1 MKRKVAVYQP
11 DAAGRDK
18 TERLALLEGAMKTLG
33 RGGADLIVCPE
44 LYMSGYNVG
53 AAVHRL
59 AEPADG
65 PFATAVAGLARDWRM
80 AVVYGYPEA
89 AGGRTY
95 NAAAAIGPG
104 GERLANHRKLALP
117 PGREPDLFSP
127 GDGLTLF
134 DFAGVRAALLI
145 CYDAEFP
152 EAVRAAASAGAEVVV
167 VPTALSDRWS
177 IVANKMIPTRS
188 LENGV
193 FLAYANHGGREGD
206 LVYLGHSCIVGPDG
220 SDLARAGAKEEVIVA
235 EIDLGAIAAART
247 RLPYLNDRSR
257 IPAA

>member
-1 MKRKVAVYQP
+1 MRRRLAVYQP

-18 TERLALLEGAMKTLG
+18 AGRLALLERAMRALG

-53 AAVHRL
+53 DAVHRL

-65 PFATAVAGLARDWRM
+65 PFAKAVAGLARDWRM
-80 AVVYGYPEA
+80 AVVYGYPETA
-89 AGGRTY
+89 DGRIY
-95 NAAAAIGPG
+95 NAALALGPG

-127 GDGLTLF
+127 GHGLTLF
-134 DFAGVRAALLI
+134 DVAGTRATLLI

-152 EAVRAAASAGAEVVV
+152 EAVRAAAAAGAEVVV
-167 VPTALSDRWS
+167 VPTALAERWS
-177 IVANKMIPTRS
+177 IVANRMIPTRA

-193 FLAYANHGGREGD
+193 FLAYANHAGREDD
-206 LVYLGHSCIVGPDG
+206 LVYLGQSCIVGPDG
-220 SDLARAGAKEEVIVA
+220 GDLARAGAKEEIIVA
-235 EIDLGAIAAART
+235 EIDLAAIAAMRA
-247 RLPYLNDRSR
+247 RLPYLAHRSR
-257 IPAA
+257 MPTA